1 MNQNQPKNY
10 LIEAILVTIFCCQPF
25 GIVSIVY
32 AAQVNSKYAEGNYDG
47 AKNASKIAKNWVIAA
62 LISGL
67 IILVSKLVFIFVMGG
82 LAMMGSGEI

>member
-32 AAQVNSKYAEGNYDG
+32 AAQVNSKFAIGNYEG
-47 AKNASKIAKNWVIAA
+47 ANNASKSAKNWVIAA

-67 IILVSKLVFIFVMGG
+67 IILVSTLVFIFVMGG

>member
-47 AKNASKIAKNWVIAA
+47 AKNASKSAKNWVIAA

-67 IILVSKLVFIFVMGG
+67 IILVSTLVFIFVMGG